1 MDAQRGIARRMVIGL
16 PPDGLSPAWE
26 RDFAAYPPAGVI
38 LFGRD
43 FRDLDDLRRLTSRLR
58 ELARPR
64 RIFIATDEE
73 GGFVSQLSPHLVV
86 PPNAA
91 LLARGAA
98 PGEIEWAHTVT
109 AARLR
114 ALGLDWDF
122 APVADIHSS
131 PLNPVIGPRAF
142 GTDAAAVAAR
152 VGEAL
157 RGLRAGGVASCLK
170 HFPGHGDTALDSHL
184 ALPSCD
190 ADRERLERRELAPFR
205 AHLEADSV
213 MTAHVVY
220 PALDPERPATFSR
233 TIVHDLL
240 RTRLGFEGVCITD
253 ALEMKGAAAGR
264 EPAEVARLALDAGCD
279 LLLFAWYDE
288 TVRRARLDLAKSLVD
303 GKLERASFDAA
314 RPRLERLDRE
324 RPEPDAA
331 SLARPLDS
339 LTPPDWQARLEGIA
353 ERGLVVRGA
362 LPPDAASRPWHVS
375 EPGARH
381 GPRLSDL
388 LADQGLAIQPGSPET
403 AGDAAEPVGAAPVT
417 GEREPARVAARAKS
431 MGRAKRAPAA
441 SRGASPA
448 PIELIA
454 IASRTPLPAEEIE
467 RLRARCRERTV
478 ALVALQSDAFLDAAP
493 EAALRLSACDGTPV
507 TRRAVARTIAA
518 RLREAPTPREVRT

>member
-1 MDAQRGIARRMVIGL
+1 
-16 PPDGLSPAWE
+16 
-26 RDFAAYPPAGVI
+26 
-38 LFGRD
+38 

-98 PGEIEWAHTVT
+98 PGEIEWVHTVT

-388 LADQGLAIQPGSPET
+388 LADQGLAIQPG
-403 AGDAAEPVGAAPVT
+403 
-417 GEREPARVAARAKS
+417 ARVAARAKS
-431 MGRAKRAPAA
+431 MDRAKRAQAA
-441 SRGASPA
+441 SRSASPV

-478 ALVALQSDAFLDAAP
+478 ALVALQSDAFLDAVP